1 MRYSSP
7 MAQAIGDS
15 MTNITGMFLNQP
27 TQAELDGVAAKNEY
41 YRAQARAAD
50 SDAEK
55 NRWGMG
61 SEGRMADA
69 MKGILTTVEGPRAAP
84 TDVGPQ
90 MPVSQVDYS
99 QLPNV
104 LPALIGAGGNPEQA
118 MAAVMQALMQS
129 NLKDP
134 DLLARQSLTGAN
146 MGQTLYGIDQADAT
160 KRRGDD
166 LVHNASIYGHD
177 TDLAGTQYTSDNAL
191 LGTNYK
197 TDMEHRA
204 NAEKPLVL
212 APGQTAYGVPTD
224 PRLAGGTRTGAP
236 TIETVQGAEAQ
247 NAADAGAFTDLNE
260 VYTPGSFG
268 AYATGGQ
275 TNTQSLDQAHAGTY
289 SNIDNAGGFAD
300 PKETFPANSVGGALL
315 GVPAEGGASGGAA
328 GRGANYKTPTGETGV
343 TADNGRTDMHSGKT
357 LPAGTTLAGS
367 APIEGTEF
375 QGKANN
381 YATMMGGAIDTFKS
395 LPPNF
400 NPTDAVMQMFG
411 DSTVPLT
418 ETQIGAKFLDPD
430 QQRYVV
436 AARTILAA
444 ILRGDT
450 GAAVTPQEFRLYG
463 PMYLPQIGEEQ
474 TVLNDKWQAING
486 RFEGFKTA
494 AGALYNQ
501 TQANI
506 AANGNGD
513 TWGGNGGDVP
523 PPPVGTIEDGHRF
536 KGGDAADP
544 ANWEPVQ

>member
-1 MRYSSP
+1 M
-7 MAQAIGDS
+7 
-15 MTNITGMFLNQP
+15 
-27 TQAELDGVAAKNEY
+27 
-41 YRAQARAAD
+41 
-50 SDAEK
+50 
-55 NRWGMG
+55 
-61 SEGRMADA
+61 
-69 MKGILTTVEGPRAAP
+69 
-84 TDVGPQ
+84 
-90 MPVSQVDYS
+90 
-99 QLPNV
+99 
-104 LPALIGAGGNPEQA
+104 
-118 MAAVMQALMQS
+118 
-129 NLKDP
+129 
-134 DLLARQSLTGAN
+134 
-146 MGQTLYGIDQADAT
+146 
-160 KRRGDD
+160 
-166 LVHNASIYGHD
+166 
-177 TDLAGTQYTSDNAL
+177 
-191 LGTNYK
+191 
-197 TDMEHRA
+197 
-204 NAEKPLVL
+204 
-212 APGQTAYGVPTD
+212 
-224 PRLAGGTRTGAP
+224 
-236 TIETVQGAEAQ
+236 QGAEAQ
-247 NAADAGAFTDLNE
+247 NAANAGAFTDLNEIYTPGSFGAYATGGQNTLKTPDQVRAEMLQNFSNAGGGTDPNE

-275 TNTQSLDQAHAGTY
+275 TTTQSLDQAHAGTY